1 MPMPKVPAFHSKKAG
16 ITVHHDNSACTEG
29 DNIESYYLESGTGG
43 KPLCAHCSRLDSEG
57 K

>member
-1 MPMPKVPAFHSKKAG
+1 MPKVPPFHSKKPG
-16 ITVHHDNSACTEG
+16 ITVHHDNNTCTEG
-29 DNIESYYLESGTGG
+29 DNIESYYLAQGTGN

>member
-1 MPMPKVPAFHSKKAG
+1 MPKVAPFHSKKPG